1 MIKIDGKKL
10 LKDVNK
16 IGRYKAKHVN
26 YNQCM
31 EGSEIGEYVRYDDVI
46 ELIDNYIYKAQ
57 N

>member
-10 LKDVNK
+10 LKDANK
-16 IGRYKAKHVN
+16 ISRHDAIHVN

-31 EGSEIGEYVRYDDVI
+31 EGSETGEYVRYDDVI
-46 ELIDNYIYKAQ
+46 ELIDDYIYKAQ

>member
-10 LKDVNK
+10 LKDANK
-16 IGRYKAKHVN
+16 ISRHDAIHVN

-31 EGSEIGEYVRYDDVI
+31 EGSETGEYVRYDDVI
-46 ELIDNYIYKAQ
+46 KLIDDYIYKAQ